1 MESNAGDDDS
11 SKNLNDFEKA
21 NLDEAQESRLL
32 GGMKEKYVDLG
43 RKICVTILAVA
54 FIVGLITFI
63 IHIDPNNQSDSSHD
77 NDVLII
83 SIIRKVMP
91 RKQPQPDKYTQA
103 LRKALMFF
111 NAQRSGPLPKHNNVS
126 RRGDSGMKDG
136 FIGQNLVGGFY
147 DSGDAIKF
155 NFPQSFA
162 MTMLSWSVIEYSGKY
177 EAAGELNHVKEI
189 IKWGADYLLK
199 TFDSSADT
207 IDKIY
212 AQVGTGDTSGW
223 SGKIDTPNDHYCWMR
238 PEDMDYPRDVHECH
252 RCSDLAA
259 EMAAALASAS
269 ILVHGAE
276 TLYQFAGDKKG
287 RYSAD
292 ITDASIFYN
301 STNYWDEFIWGATW
315 LFYATGNTSYLER
328 ATSRVLA
335 THAGAFSGAPSYGIP
350 SWENKLTGSQVL
362 LSRLRIFLS
371 PGYPYEDMLSTF
383 NKHTDLIMC
392 SYLPVFR
399 SFKRTKGG
407 LIQLNRG
414 VPQPLQFVVQAAF
427 LATLYADYL
436 DASCIPGW
444 YCGLNFYTTQVMH
457 DFAKTQI
464 DYILGKNPRKMSY
477 IVGYGQRYPK
487 HVHHRAALIPKNKI
501 KYTCEGGWKWRDT
514 KKPDPNTI
522 IGAMVG
528 GPDKHDGF
536 RDVRSSYY
544 YTEPT
549 LAGNAGLVAALVA
562 LSGKGKAATSIDM
575 STMFSKVPPMFPPM
589 APGPAPWKP

>member
-1 MESNAGDDDS
+1 MESNAGDDDT

-32 GGMKEKYVDLG
+32 G
-43 RKICVTILAVA
+43 
-54 FIVGLITFI
+54 VGLITFI
-63 IHIDPNNQSDSSHD
+63 IQIDRNNQSDFSND
-77 NDVLII
+77 NDGLVV

-111 NAQRSGPLPKHNNVS
+111 NAQR
-126 RRGDSGMKDG
+126 
-136 FIGQNLVGGFY
+136 Y
-147 DSGDAIKF
+147 AIKF

-162 MTMLSWSVIEYSGKY
+162 MTMLSWSVIEYNGKY
-177 EAAGELNHVKEI
+177 KAAGELNHVKEI
-189 IKWGADYLLK
+189 IKWGTDYLLK

-207 IDKIY
+207 IDRIY
-212 AQVGTGDTSGW
+212 AQVFKHFLKLFIFYKSKSHTSGW
-223 SGKIDTPNDHYCWMR
+223 SGKIDTPNDHYYWMR

-259 EMAAALASAS
+259 EMAAL
-269 ILVHGAE
+269 
-276 TLYQFAGDKKG
+276 G
-287 RYSAD
+287 RY
-292 ITDASIFYN
+292 DAILRMLRFSIIPLVL
-301 STNYWDEFIWGATW
+301 WDEFIWGATW
-315 LFYATGNTSYLER
+315 LFYATSNTSYLER
-328 ATSRVLA
+328 YIMSSSKTSLVL
-335 THAGAFSGAPSYGIP
+335 S
-350 SWENKLTGSQVL
+350 LVL
-362 LSRLRIFLS
+362 LNRLRIFLS

-383 NKHTDLIMC
+383 NKQTDLIMC
-392 SYLPVFR
+392 YYLPVFR

-407 LIQLNRG
+407 LIQING
-414 VPQPLQFVVQAAF
+414 GAPQPLQFVVQAAF

-436 DASCIPGW
+436 DAAGIPGW

-477 IVGYGQRYPK
+477 VVVYGQRYPK
-487 HVHHRAALIPKNKI
+487 HVHHRAASIPKNKI
-501 KYTCEGGWKWRDT
+501 KYTCEGGWKWMDT
-514 KKPDPNTI
+514 KKPYPNTI

-528 GPDKHDGF
+528 GLDKHDGF

-549 LAGNAGLVAALVA
+549 LAGNAGLVLCWSLYRV
-562 LSGKGKAATSIDM
+562 KAKLRLPLT
-575 STMFSKVPPMFPPM
+575 
-589 APGPAPWKP
+589 

>member
-1 MESNAGDDDS
+1 MESNAGDDDT

-21 NLDEAQESRLL
+21 YLDEAQESRLL
-32 GGMKEKYVDLG
+32 GGRKEKYVDLG
-43 RKICVTILAVA
+43 RKICVTILDVA

-63 IHIDPNNQSDSSHD
+63 IQIDPNNQSDSFHD
-77 NDVLII
+77 NDGLVVC
-83 SIIRKVMP
+83 IIRKVMP
-91 RKQPQPDKYTQA
+91 RKHPQPDKYTQA

-111 NAQRSGPLPKHNNVS
+111 NAQRY
-126 RRGDSGMKDG
+126 SGMKDG
-136 FIGQNLVGGFY
+136 FIGQNLVGGFC
-147 DSGDAIKF
+147 DGGDAIKF

-162 MTMLSWSVIEYSGKY
+162 MTMLSWSVIEYNGKY
-177 EAAGELNHVKEI
+177 KVAGELNHVKEI
-189 IKWGADYLLK
+189 IKWGTDYLLK

-207 IDKIY
+207 IDRIY
-212 AQVGTGDTSGW
+212 AQ
-223 SGKIDTPNDHYCWMR
+223 IDTPNDHYCWMR
-238 PEDMDYPRDVHECH
+238 PEDMEYQGI
-252 RCSDLAA
+252 S
-259 EMAAALASAS
+259 EMTAALASAS
-269 ILVHGAE
+269 IVFKDNKKYSKKLVHGVY
-276 TLYQFAGDKKG
+276 TV
-287 RYSAD
+287 D
-292 ITDASIFYN
+292 ITYDSIFYN
-301 STNYWDEFIWGATW
+301 STSYWDEFIWGATW

-328 ATSRVLA
+328 STSRVLA
-335 THAGAFSGAPSYGIP
+335 KHAGAFYGGPSYGIP
-350 SWENKLTGSQVL
+350 SWENKLIGSQVL

-383 NKHTDLIMC
+383 NKQNDLIMC

-414 VPQPLQFVVQAAF
+414 APQPLQFVVQAEF

-436 DASCIPGW
+436 D
-444 YCGLNFYTTQVMH
+444 
-457 DFAKTQI
+457 I

-477 IVGYGQRYPK
+477 VVVYGQRYPK
-487 HVHHRAALIPKNKI
+487 HVHHRAD
-501 KYTCEGGWKWRDT
+501 GWKWRDT

-549 LAGNAGLVAALVA
+549 L
-562 LSGKGKAATSIDM
+562 
-575 STMFSKVPPMFPPM
+575 STMFSKIPPMFPPM

>member
-1 MESNAGDDDS
+1 MESNAGDDT
-11 SKNLNDFEKA
+11 SKNRNDFEKA

-32 GGMKEKYVDLG
+32 GGRKEKYVDLG

-63 IHIDPNNQSDSSHD
+63 IQIDPHNQSDSSHD
-77 NDVLII
+77 NDGVIA
-83 SIIRKVMP
+83 SIIRKVIP

-126 RRGDSGMKDG
+126 WRGNSGMKDG

-147 DSGDAIKF
+147 DGGDAIKF

-162 MTMLSWSVIEYSGKY
+162 MTMLSWSVTEYSGKY
-177 EAAGELNHVKEI
+177 KAAGELNHVKEI
-189 IKWGADYLLK
+189 IKWGTDYLLK

-207 IDKIY
+207 IDRIY

-223 SGKIDTPNDHYCWMR
+223 SGRPNDHYCWMR

-269 ILVHGAE
+269 ILVHGAV
-276 TLYQFAGDKKG
+276 TLYQFARDKRG
-287 RYSAD
+287 RYNAD
-292 ITDASIFYN
+292 NTDASIFYN
-301 STNYWDEFIWGATW
+301 STSYWDEFIWGATW

-328 ATSRVLA
+328 ATSQVLA
-335 THAGAFSGAPSYGIP
+335 KHAGAFSGGPSYGIP

-383 NKHTDLIMC
+383 NKQTDLIMC

-399 SFKRTKGG
+399 NFKRTKGG

-414 VPQPLQFVVQAAF
+414 APQPLQFVVQAAF

-436 DASCIPGW
+436 DAADIPGW
-444 YCGLNFYTTQVMH
+444 YCGPNFYTTQVMH

-464 DYILGKNPRKMSY
+464 DYILGKNPLKMSY
-477 IVGYGQRYPK
+477 VVGFGQRYPK
-487 HVHHRAALIPKNKI
+487 HVHHRGASIPKNKI
-501 KYTCEGGWKWRDT
+501 KYTCGGGWKWRDT

-536 RDVRSSYY
+536 RDVRANYN